1 MSASTKTKT
10 ANDPHHS
17 WPIGYSVRAAITA
30 PAVPMIVM
38 LSGVKPAR
46 SAPFATGFDSFA

>member
-1 MSASTKTKT
+1 M
-10 ANDPHHS
+10 
-17 WPIGYSVRAAITA
+17 GYSVSAAMTA

-46 SAPFATGFDSFA
+46 SAALATGVETFAYAARVIR